1 MEEKYNYQNER
12 TTGNYLIDS
21 TVKYMRENF
30 TGDIKLS
37 ALARMRSV
45 SPEHLSR
52 TFKSCV
58 GIGFSEYLTL
68 LRLEHAKEMIKN
80 EPNKTISEIAYEC
93 GFNDGNYFSYR
104 FKKMYGVSP
113 SKLRSNSK

>member
-1 MEEKYNYQNER
+1 MEEKNINQSETR
-12 TTGNYLIDS
+12 TGNSLVDS

-37 ALARMRSV
+37 DLARMRSV

-52 TFKSCV
+52 TFKSFV

-68 LRLEHAKEMIKN
+68 LRLNLAKEMIKN
-80 EPNKTISEIAYEC
+80 EPKKTISEIAYEC
-93 GFNDGNYFSYR
+93 GFNDGNYFSFR
-104 FKKMYGVSP
+104 FKKMYGISP
-113 SKLRSNSK
+113 SKLRGNSK

>member
-1 MEEKYNYQNER
+1 MEKQYFNPNEIK
-12 TTGNYLIDS
+12 TGNSLVDS
-21 TVKYMRENF
+21 TLKYIKANF

-37 ALARMRSV
+37 TVAGMRSV

-68 LRLEHAKEMIKN
+68 LRLKLAEEMIKN
-80 EPNKTISEIAYEC
+80 EPGKTISEIAYEC
-93 GFNDGNYFSYR
+93 GFNDGNYFSFR
-104 FKKMYGVSP
+104 FKKMYGISP
-113 SKLRSNSK
+113 SKLRGNSN